1 MTTSNVGSI
10 HNAYKKE
17 NGICTIHNYSIS
29 FVPMYYPRDHF
40 QFISTTLVYIFL
52 ATYIVSCCL
61 ENPKNEMN
69 AKRDIRLPVSK
80 QHERVC
86 ISYSAV

>member
-17 NGICTIHNYSIS
+17 NGICTIILSHLCRCIT
-29 FVPMYYPRDHF
+29 RE
-40 QFISTTLVYIFL
+40 TTFNLLALLWYIFL

-61 ENPKNEMN
+61 KNPKNEMN

-86 ISYSAV
+86 ISCSAV